1 MAKMKAGQ
9 ALAQVLKSWDVD
21 HIYGI
26 TADSINN
33 TVDGLYQERDGL
45 KYIQVRHEEVGSLAA
60 TADAKLTG
68 KIGVSFGSAGPGA
81 THMFNGLYDA
91 KMDHAPV
98 LALIGQSSTE
108 VMNTNFFQEMNQDPM
123 FVDVAV
129 FHKQVVSAAQIPYVV
144 DEAIRAAYAQK
155 GPAVVIIPDN
165 LSGQEIDYTPI
176 KTPKIYQQ
184 PIHSAIDDSAINDT
198 IAALKAAKHPVLW
211 IGRGVAGARQQVIQF
226 SEDFQTPVVTA
237 VPGTGIMPS
246 DHPSFMGSMGRL
258 GTKPAFEVA
267 QKADLILFVGTNF
280 PFARFWPDN
289 VKVIQVNN
297 NPEDLGKQRDAD
309 MAILADAK
317 EFLDAI
323 LAQNVKLPA
332 SKWLQAAQKD
342 KANWDAWLEK
352 LSKDDHQGLRAESV
366 MAAIKD
372 HAADN
377 TIFGLDVGNNTEW
390 AIRQIPLN
398 HDQKFTLSGWFATM
412 GYGLPAGMAA
422 KLSYPDRPVVTI
434 SGDGGF
440 AMVMQDLLTEVKYEM
455 PIVNVVLEN
464 KSFGFI
470 QHEKLVANQ
479 APYGIDLQGANWA
492 GVAEN
497 MGAIGLTATDLP
509 SLAQAFD
516 KIDELQKAGNTKP
529 IVLDAKI
536 VNNDPVDTSFM
547 PLDPQIF
554 DEATIKA
561 FREQYELT
569 DGQPALSEI
578 LNELGE

>member
-1 MAKMKAGQ
+1 
-9 ALAQVLKSWDVD
+9 
-21 HIYGI
+21 
-26 TADSINN
+26 
-33 TVDGLYQERDGL
+33 
-45 KYIQVRHEEVGSLAA
+45 
-60 TADAKLTG
+60 
-68 KIGVSFGSAGPGA
+68 
-81 THMFNGLYDA
+81 
-91 KMDHAPV
+91 
-98 LALIGQSSTE
+98 
-108 VMNTNFFQEMNQDPM
+108 
-123 FVDVAV
+123 
-129 FHKQVVSAAQIPYVV
+129 
-144 DEAIRAAYAQK
+144 
-155 GPAVVIIPDN
+155 
-165 LSGQEIDYTPI
+165 
-176 KTPKIYQQ
+176 
-184 PIHSAIDDSAINDT
+184 
-198 IAALKAAKHPVLW
+198 
-211 IGRGVAGARQQVIQF
+211 
-226 SEDFQTPVVTA
+226 
-237 VPGTGIMPS
+237 
-246 DHPSFMGSMGRL
+246 
-258 GTKPAFEVA
+258 
-267 QKADLILFVGTNF
+267 
-280 PFARFWPDN
+280 
-289 VKVIQVNN
+289 
-297 NPEDLGKQRDAD
+297 
-309 MAILADAK
+309 
-317 EFLDAI
+317 
-323 LAQNVKLPA
+323 
-332 SKWLQAAQKD
+332 
-342 KANWDAWLEK
+342 
-352 LSKDDHQGLRAESV
+352 
-366 MAAIKD
+366 
-372 HAADN
+372 
-377 TIFGLDVGNNTEW
+377 
-390 AIRQIPLN
+390 
-398 HDQKFTLSGWFATM
+398 M

>member
-1 MAKMKAGQ
+1 MAKIKAGQ
-9 ALAQVLKSWDVD
+9 ALAQVLKSWDID

-33 TVDGLYQERDGL
+33 TVDGLYQERAGL
-45 KYIQVRHEEVGSLAA
+45 KYIQVRHEEVGALAA

-81 THMFNGLYDA
+81 THLFNGLYDA

-98 LALIGQSSTE
+98 LALVGQSSTE

-129 FHKQVVSAAQIPYVV
+129 FHKQVVSADQIPYVV

-155 GPAVVIIPDN
+155 GPAVVIIPDD

-184 PIHSAIDDSAINDT
+184 TVHSAITDSAITDT
-198 IAALKAAKHPVLW
+198 ITALKAAKHPLLW
-211 IGRGVAGARQQVIQF
+211 IGRGATGARQQVVQF
-226 SEDFQTPVVTA
+226 SEDFQVPVVAA

-280 PFARFWPDN
+280 PFARFWPN
-289 VKVIQVNN
+289 NIKVIQVNN

-317 EFLDAI
+317 EFLDTI

-332 SKWLQAAQKD
+332 SKWLKAAQKD

-352 LSKDDHQGLRAESV
+352 LSKNDRDGLRAESV

-372 HAADN
+372 YAADN
-377 TIFGLDVGNNTEW
+377 TVFGLDVGNNTEW

-398 HDQKFTLSGWFATM
+398 RSQKFTLSGWFATM

-422 KLSYPDRPVVTI
+422 KLSYPERPVITI

-440 AMVMQDLLTEVKYEM
+440 AMVMQDLITEVKYEL

-470 QHEKLVANQ
+470 QHEKIVANQ

-492 GVAEN
+492 GIAEN

-509 SLAQAFD
+509 SLTKAFA

-536 VNNDPVDTSFM
+536 INNDPVDTSFM

-554 DEATIKA
+554 DEATIKS

-578 LNELGE
+578 LNDLK